1 MARSNQGGTR
11 GWLRGRVA
19 NDLYQVTRKENGQKE
34 QLVRAVEESRTN
46 PNTISQAMA
55 RMQMAMCMTA
65 LKQFKEIVDHSW
77 EGVTFG
83 RQSMNYFARKN
94 VKLIQQDCED
104 NWSSDN
110 NWSYPIKGSI
120 DLLPGLW
127 QLSEG
132 TLKLPDI
139 ITRHEFDAYGEQCG
153 YSINLPSANCTM
165 GQLKAALGLNANDY
179 ITYLA
184 FADGVLPKNNKL
196 CFFRVY
202 INEAFPDDL
211 VISLA
216 NYQSAF
222 TYDQN
227 TPFYPQWDSENN
239 RIIFY
244 FDEHAIPEIAGF
256 SCDAIIISRWDGV
269 KWCRNTSFFQG
280 ILGVDDYSANWT
292 VAWDVF
298 QSWFPEYDPEAS
310 DEYPLGPKDFVDLGL
325 PSGTLWA
332 KCNVGAT
339 SPEQAG
345 LYFSWGNV
353 DGYRPVNGSFSGVY
367 TFDQATYNQT
377 PGASLTG
384 DIDLPHDAAR
394 FNMGKPWRMPSTIEF
409 QELID
414 NCTFTTVTVHGVT
427 CWKITSNVNGKSI
440 TCPFNGY
447 AQNNAIVNTNLGTFL
462 WTLNYNTET
471 TAYRFFIRNNGVVSF
486 VSTYRFLGLNIR
498 AVQTP

>member
-34 QLVRAVEESRTN
+34 QLVRTVEESRTN

-110 NWSYPIKGSI
+110 NWSYPVKGST

-132 TLKLPDI
+132 TLQLPAI
-139 ITRHEFDAYGEQCG
+139 ITRHEFDPYGQQCG

-165 GQLKAALGLNANDY
+165 GQLKAALRLNANDY

-184 FADGVLPKNNKL
+184 FANGVLPKNNKL

-202 INEAFPDDL
+202 INDAFPNDL

-227 TPFYPQWDSENN
+227 TPFYPQWDAENN

-244 FDEHAIPEIAGF
+244 FDEHAIPEIADF

-280 ILGVDDYSANWT
+280 ILGVEDYSSNWT

-353 DGYRPVNGSFSGVY
+353 DGYRPVNDSFSGVY
-367 TFDQATYNQT
+367 DFDQATYAQT
-377 PGASLTG
+377 PGSTLTG
-384 DIDLPHDAAR
+384 NIDLPNDAAR
-394 FNMGKPWRMPSTIEF
+394 FNMGKPWRMPTRVDL

-414 NCTFTTVTVHGVT
+414 NCTFTYLLYNSKYCIKVQ
-427 CWKITSNVNGKSI
+427 SNINQKYI
-440 TCPFNGY
+440 IIPCAGY
-447 AQNNAIVNTNLGTFL
+447 ARDENINYLGRFCYVSSSTRAGGSVFWALLLRDNNTYQMQNVGK
-462 WTLNYNTET
+462 
-471 TAYRFFIRNNGVVSF
+471 FF
-486 VSTYRFLGLNIR
+486 GLNIR
-498 AVQTP
+498 AVHTP